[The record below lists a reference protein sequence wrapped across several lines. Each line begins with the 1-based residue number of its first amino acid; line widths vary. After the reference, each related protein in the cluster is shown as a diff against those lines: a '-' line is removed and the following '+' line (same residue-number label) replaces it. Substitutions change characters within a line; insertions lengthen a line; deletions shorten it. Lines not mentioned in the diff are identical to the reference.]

1 LSKTKYKY
9 NPDTLSYDEVEVTW
23 GTRLKKLSFHLV
35 SGVVFSIILI
45 LLSYSTIK
53 RWGRQE
59 AERDLNI
66 DKLELEEFNKKV
78 AFAQE
83 VLEDIEKRDTEIY
96 RALFNADPYPD
107 YKRIAGTGGNP
118 NKYKNIEGTRHE
130 DLIIKVSEKIEQLEK
145 SLVAQ
150 SRSFDEVVS
159 LVKRKEEML
168 KCIPS
173 IQPISNKDLTRLA
186 SGFGMRMHP
195 VHRILKMHTG
205 LDFTASIGTNIY
217 ATGDGVVVRADS
229 EMSGYGKLVIIDHGF
244 GYETRYAHCH
254 EYKVKVGQ
262 KVKKGDVIALLGN
275 TGVSTGP
282 HVHYEV
288 RKNGNPVD
296 PVHYFFNDL
305 TPEEYEKVIEIASR
319 PTSSM

>member
-1 LSKTKYKY
+1 MSKTKYKY